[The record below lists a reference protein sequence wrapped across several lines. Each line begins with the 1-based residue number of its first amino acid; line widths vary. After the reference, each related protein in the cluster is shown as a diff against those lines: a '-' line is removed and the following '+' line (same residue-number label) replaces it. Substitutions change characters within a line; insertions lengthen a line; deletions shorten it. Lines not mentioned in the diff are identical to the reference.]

1 MDYIR
6 IGGVCLL
13 LMLLAAALPADV
25 LAQPSPSSSNE
36 AASSISHSLLSGS
49 SAKESPIS
57 ADTLSKRNAG
67 LKPLGSKSSSSTSS
81 SAAASEPITAQA
93 SSAPATTPAQTAAA
107 PSTAKTAATPER
119 AAPASPPVP
128 DQMASSAQAES
139 TPAEA
144 TSSTQAKPRSATTSP
159 PVNTIT
165 PDQIDQ
171 EKTKADSSASS
182 TSTPSASSETARPAS
197 TNEAAGEVITPPED
211 FATGTVI
218 SGTDSTATA
227 SNKSS
232 AEIRKTENA
241 SAEQSAEERT
251 AEDAS
256 ENETGAKSSAAG
268 KEEVAEGEN
277 RIWSEPDSPY
287 KYTWTPRTFSGF
299 FYDLDNEVGSE
310 TLTVNLQP
318 NDRSLKSGQLT
329 YSTKPEDTDF
339 EFDDWGK
346 YEVIGFMAEKYFAG
360 YKASDFFK
368 RDRSLI
374 NDGQLRKVLVD
385 SDEEKT
391 VTTGSVL
398 ALEEGYE
405 LRIKQIDLNGNKVYM
420 ALAKDGEEIDS
431 KVIDPLSLRSSTYNY
446 EVKVAGEDTS
456 LILAHIS
463 NVFASTESALVTID
477 GLFQIS
483 DSYASVED
491 GDKYGKM
498 EVRSV
503 SDSGVD
509 MENKDSITLR
519 RGSTVGIFGDV
530 SFLVADA
537 DELRFAPFVQ
547 KTGSYDVRG
556 TVINPSERD
565 SFTWTPY
572 NFEGFYYD
580 IDDDV
585 GTEEMTI
592 KISGGNKIEEKDLV
606 YITKPLPVKFEFD
619 AWGRYDVIGFMADK
633 YFAGYNNQTEFTDE
647 ASAIGEG
654 ELRRVLMDSDDSR
667 TIASGSVLSL
677 EEGYELRI
685 KQVDLNGNKV
695 YLALAKDGE
704 EVDSKVVTPSNNPAD
719 RSSNYLYK
727 VKIGAAK
734 DVPLIAAHVESVFRS
749 TESDLATVD
758 GIFQISDSP
767 KSVEE
772 GEIHGKMKVDTLDR
786 DEVVMRNDGT
796 ISLSRGKDVD
806 IMDNLRI
813 QIADSDDRLLAPV
826 ATKTAEGAE
835 MSLTAPDA
843 VVERSTGISVRS
855 GTAPLSGV
863 AISIDGSTIG
873 ITDLAGSIS
882 YTPKS
887 TGTKNVLAR
896 KTGYKDVSASM
907 VVRTAA
913 EAANLTAAQRANL
926 TLANQLTLNA
936 PAEVAAGESFL
947 ITITEGINQTPVAEA
962 QILLDDRAIGNTS
975 SQGTFTYAAN
985 FTGEHSLKGE
995 KEGYSPAS
1003 RKIMVTS
1010 ALKVLELNLPE
1021 SARVKQSMKISAVV
1035 QNAGLEEDTITL
1047 NLMANE
1053 SFVESKN
1060 VTVRGGEN
1068 STVQF
1073 SYKPEEP
1080 GLHRFSLDGKTGTVN
1095 VEEAQTS
1102 NWLIGFILV
1111 LLIAIGAGVYL
1122 YQTGELDRL
1131 QRQIKR
1137 KMQGR

>member
-1 MDYIR
+1 
-6 IGGVCLL
+6 
-13 LMLLAAALPADV
+13 
-25 LAQPSPSSSNE
+25 
-36 AASSISHSLLSGS
+36 
-49 SAKESPIS
+49 
-57 ADTLSKRNAG
+57 
-67 LKPLGSKSSSSTSS
+67 
-81 SAAASEPITAQA
+81 
-93 SSAPATTPAQTAAA
+93 
-107 PSTAKTAATPER
+107 
-119 AAPASPPVP
+119 
-128 DQMASSAQAES
+128 
-139 TPAEA
+139 
-144 TSSTQAKPRSATTSP
+144 
-159 PVNTIT
+159 
-165 PDQIDQ
+165 
-171 EKTKADSSASS
+171 
-182 TSTPSASSETARPAS
+182 
-197 TNEAAGEVITPPED
+197 
-211 FATGTVI
+211 
-218 SGTDSTATA
+218 
-227 SNKSS
+227 
-232 AEIRKTENA
+232 
-241 SAEQSAEERT
+241 
-251 AEDAS
+251 
-256 ENETGAKSSAAG
+256 
-268 KEEVAEGEN
+268 
-277 RIWSEPDSPY
+277 
-287 KYTWTPRTFSGF
+287 
-299 FYDLDNEVGSE
+299 
-310 TLTVNLQP
+310 
-318 NDRSLKSGQLT
+318 
-329 YSTKPEDTDF
+329 
-339 EFDDWGK
+339 
-346 YEVIGFMAEKYFAG
+346 
-360 YKASDFFK
+360 
-368 RDRSLI
+368 
-374 NDGQLRKVLVD
+374 
-385 SDEEKT
+385 
-391 VTTGSVL
+391 
-398 ALEEGYE
+398 
-405 LRIKQIDLNGNKVYM
+405 
-420 ALAKDGEEIDS
+420 
-431 KVIDPLSLRSSTYNY
+431 
-446 EVKVAGEDTS
+446 
-456 LILAHIS
+456 
-463 NVFASTESALVTID
+463 
-477 GLFQIS
+477 
-483 DSYASVED
+483 
-491 GDKYGKM
+491 
-498 EVRSV
+498 
-503 SDSGVD
+503 
-509 MENKDSITLR
+509 
-519 RGSTVGIFGDV
+519 
-530 SFLVADA
+530 
-537 DELRFAPFVQ
+537 
-547 KTGSYDVRG
+547 
-556 TVINPSERD
+556 
-565 SFTWTPY
+565 
-572 NFEGFYYD
+572 
-580 IDDDV
+580 
-585 GTEEMTI
+585 
-592 KISGGNKIEEKDLV
+592 
-606 YITKPLPVKFEFD
+606 
-619 AWGRYDVIGFMADK
+619 
-633 YFAGYNNQTEFTDE
+633 
-647 ASAIGEG
+647 
-654 ELRRVLMDSDDSR
+654 MDSDDSR

-695 YLALAKDGE
+695 YLSLAKDGE
-704 EVDSKVVTPSNNPAD
+704 EVDSKVVTPSNDPSD

-727 VKIGAAK
+727 VKMGAAK

-772 GEIHGKMKVDTLDR
+772 GEMHGKMKVDTLDR
-786 DEVVMRNDGT
+786 DEVVMKNDGT

-806 IMDNLRI
+806 IMENLRI
-813 QIADSDDRLLAPV
+813 QVADSDDRLLAPV

-962 QILLDDRAIGNTS
+962 QILLDDRVIGNTS

-1021 SARVKQSMKISAVV
+1021 GARVKQSMKISAVV
-1035 QNAGLEEDTITL
+1035 QNVGLEEETITL

-1080 GLHRFSLDGKTGTVN
+1080 GLHRFSVDGKTGTVN